1 MKEALF
7 FGPTNKDFD
16 DKWGYLPSEDVIGMK
31 TMVSKVDNLIKQNN
45 NLTAQKSTI
54 SNLNAKVD
62 SMITYN
68 NSLGEVNIVLI
79 TKMDKLLER
88 KGK

>member
-1 MKEALF
+1 
-7 FGPTNKDFD
+7 
-16 DKWGYLPSEDVIGMK
+16 MK

-45 NLTAQKSTI
+45 NLTVQNIDLKLTI

-68 NSLGEVNIVLI
+68 NSLGEVNKVLI
-79 TKMDKLLER
+79 TIMDKVLER
-88 KGK
+88 K

>member
-1 MKEALF
+1 M
-7 FGPTNKDFD
+7 
-16 DKWGYLPSEDVIGMK
+16 PSEDVIGMK

-68 NSLGEVNIVLI
+68 NSLGEVSKVLM
-79 TKMDKLLER
+79 TKMDKVLER
-88 KGK
+88 K